1 MAPLAPASTIDAIL
15 FCTLSKYWISV
26 NVIMYS
32 YMAST
37 MERLLQSILG
47 QVQELNYTTRTT
59 IHIRACSYKN
69 YKNSTTLQKLNLY
82 CKPITCKGAEMI
94 SEAIKVN
101 TTLHTLD
108 IYQWYFN
115 DALPFNMTLLTAV
128 YHNNTL
134 MKLRLPFVF
143 GDKERLV
150 SSYSEVERINE
161 ERTRQDISTLT
172 CDCSWIHGNNI

>member
-47 QVQELNYTTRTT
+47 QVQELNHTTRTT

-69 YKNSTTLQKLNLY
+69 YKNYKNSTCVVNLS
-82 CKPITCKGAEMI
+82 PVREQMMA
-94 SEAIKVN
+94 EAIKVN

-115 DALPFNMTLLTAV
+115 DALSFNMTLLTAV

-143 GDKERLV
+143 GDKARLV
-150 SSYSEVERINE
+150 SSEVERINE
-161 ERTRQDISTLT
+161 ENKTRYQYT
-172 CDCSWIHGNNI
+172 NM

>member
-1 MAPLAPASTIDAIL
+1 MAPLAPASTIDAML

-32 YMAST
+32 YMASA
-37 MERLLQSILG
+37 MERLVQSILG
-47 QVQELNYTTRTT
+47 HVQELNYTTRTT
-59 IHIRACSYKN
+59 IHIRVCTRTQLH
-69 YKNSTTLQKLNLY
+69 YKNSTCVVNLR
-82 CKPITCKGAEMI
+82 ITCKGAEMI
-94 SEAIKVN
+94 AEAIKVN

-115 DALPFNMTLLTAV
+115 DALSFNVTLLTAV

-143 GDKERLV
+143 GDKAGLV
-150 SSYSEVERINE
+150 SSEVERINE
-161 ERTRQDISTLT
+161 ERTRQGISTLT
-172 CDCSWIHGNNI
+172 CDYS